1 MSTTERPP
9 GISAA
14 APGSPAP
21 AGSARSLLRTLG
33 VLMALVAIL
42 FTTLSI
48 IGSLA
53 RDSRAVQV
61 EYAGVRVVDVDV
73 AAESVVVVA
82 GTAASTDVR
91 LDRTISWSWK
101 KPTFSQRQEGDRLVV
116 RSSCPFSFGR
126 GCGGTV
132 RLVVPPA
139 TTVRAATSAGAVRAT
154 GLSGVLVLNSSAGS
168 VEATGLRS
176 PDVTAT
182 SSAGSVRLTFSVAA
196 TKVRAD
202 SSAGSVEVALPQGT
216 ESYRVN
222 ADSSAGST
230 DVTVRTDPAAHRALD
245 VQSSAG
251 SVRVGYAG

>member
-1 MSTTERPP
+1 MSSPP
-9 GISAA
+9 DISAA
-14 APGSPAP
+14 ADRPSAT

-33 VLMALVAIL
+33 VLLALAAIL
-42 FTTLSI
+42 FATLSI

-53 RDSRAVQV
+53 RDSRSVQA
-61 EYAGVRVVDVDV
+61 EFAGVAVVDVDV
-73 AAESVVVVA
+73 DAASIEVVA
-82 GTAASTDVR
+82 AADATAASDVR
-91 LDRTISWSWK
+91 LERTISWSWR

-139 TTVRAATSAGAVRAT
+139 TEVRAATSAGEVRAS
-154 GLSGVLVLNSSAGS
+154 GLAGVLVLNSSAGS

-176 PDVTAT
+176 PDVIAT

-202 SSAGSVEVALPQGT
+202 SSAGSVEVAVPRGT

-222 ADSSAGST
+222 ANSGAGST
-230 DVTVRTDPAAHRALD
+230 DVTVRTDPAAHRVLD

-251 SVRVGYAG
+251 SVRVGYAN